1 MCDQIRGSVAV
12 TGHRVV
18 LSADMRWYRSELRRV
33 FEKLSPSAVLSGMA
47 LGVDQEAAAIALDM
61 GLPLVAV
68 VPFPGQDS
76 GWDELDKKRYLGLL
90 ARAERTVNVSPQPPV
105 DARDATAKLLR
116 RNEVLVEMASTVVA
130 CWSGKKSG
138 GTWYTIKASKG
149 MGKPTVVVRP
159 GLQTVVQRPLFPA
172 LPAQHR

>member
-1 MCDQIRGSVAV
+1 MHDPIGGSVAV

-18 LSADMRWYRSELRRV
+18 PSADMGWYQSELRRV
-33 FEKLSPSAVLSGMA
+33 FERLSPSAVLSGMA
-47 LGVDQEAAAIALDM
+47 LGVDQEAADIALDM

-68 VPFPGQDS
+68 VPFPGQGS
-76 GWDELDKKRYLGLL
+76 EWDELDKKRYQALL
-90 ARAERTVNVSPQPPV
+90 ARADRIVAVSDEPPV
-105 DARDATAKLLR
+105 DRRGAVAKLLR
-116 RNEVLVEMASTVVA
+116 RNEVLVEMAGTVVA

-159 GLQTVVQRPLFPA
+159 GLQTVIQRPLFPA
-172 LPAQHR
+172 LPAQRR